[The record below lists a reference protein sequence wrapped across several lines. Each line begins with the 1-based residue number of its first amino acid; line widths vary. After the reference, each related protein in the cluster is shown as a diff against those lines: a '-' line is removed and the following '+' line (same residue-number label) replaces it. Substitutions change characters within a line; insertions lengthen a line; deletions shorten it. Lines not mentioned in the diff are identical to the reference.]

1 MKSSVT
7 LLLAF
12 GGLFAFSVN
21 AATLTCT
28 FQFLASGTIG
38 AQSFTNAAVT
48 LTTVG
53 DTSNRLASSVGYL
66 PPNGYYSIPN
76 ESATISI
83 SGVGTFQFSSPAQSS
98 ISVLDLDFNANSG
111 EVEIYFFAGSARV
124 GSLNAYASLPW
135 DMLSSLASFS
145 TSPYSISG
153 WSAEPVSTTGGT
165 INLSDTSS
173 SVGSLTFQAT
183 ITPTV
188 AVTPNQLNLS
198 YQMGSVVP
206 VGVLQVSGTGSP
218 GAFTLSTSG
227 NWLSA
232 NPASTPNTTTGTTPS
247 VGSTPVTVN
256 ISPSGLTAGSY
267 AGSVN
272 VTQNAA
278 TVVVPVN
285 LTVTGPFT
293 SSIYDVNGDGVV
305 NIVDIQLVINA
316 ALAAAG
322 TGKDN

>member
-1 MKSSVT
+1 
-7 LLLAF
+7 
-12 GGLFAFSVN
+12 
-21 AATLTCT
+21 
-28 FQFLASGTIG
+28 
-38 AQSFTNAAVT
+38 
-48 LTTVG
+48 
-53 DTSNRLASSVGYL
+53 
-66 PPNGYYSIPN
+66 
-76 ESATISI
+76 
-83 SGVGTFQFSSPAQSS
+83 
-98 ISVLDLDFNANSG
+98 
-111 EVEIYFFAGSARV
+111 
-124 GSLNAYASLPW
+124 
-135 DMLSSLASFS
+135 MLSSLASFS